1 MGSPLF
7 ERFTPRLL
15 LTLIVL
21 MLIVLALGGW
31 LDHFGMR
38 GYENAWAKAL
48 AAFGVSKTL
57 NAALSV
63 IQESQVE
70 ASMIFASG
78 TIAIGQLVSPL
89 NSVVEALSQ
98 VLLASLVSLFIQKL
112 LLGVGQW
119 WGVQMLLLVVG
130 GLFLAGM
137 WNAKFRRSTWQRVLL
152 RLLTAMLLLRF
163 CIPITA
169 AVNDLTSTALLE
181 GVYSESLR
189 ESQRLGEAANIESD
203 LNSAEGETLTAKKLA
218 GFWTRM
224 HGMMRVLDDLL
235 EHAVRL
241 ITVFVLQTLVFPLL
255 FLVALFLL
263 TRHGIRALLASP

>member
-1 MGSPLF
+1 MRASLF

-15 LTLIVL
+15 LTLLVL
-21 MLIVLALGGW
+21 MLMGLALGGW
-31 LDHFGMR
+31 LDHFGLR

-119 WGVQMLLLVVG
+119 WGVQMVLLVVG
-130 GLFLAGM
+130 GLFLAGF
-137 WNAKFRRSTWQRVLL
+137 WHSKFRRSVPQRILL
-152 RLLTAMLLLRF
+152 RLLMAVLLLRF

-169 AVNDLTSTALLE
+169 VVNDLASTLLLDS
-181 GVYSESLR
+181 VYSESLR
-189 ESQRLGEAANIESD
+189 ESQRLGEAANIDAD
-203 LNSAEGETLTAKKLA
+203 LNTAEGETLTAKKLA

-224 HGMMRVLDDLL
+224 HGMMRALDDLI

-241 ITVFVLQTLVFPLL
+241 ITVFVLQTLIFPLL

-263 TRHGIRALLASP
+263 SRHGMRALLASP